1 MSQEIESLWGAMKD
15 VHYRRT
21 LEALKQSLRDARNLN
36 ASLSVSLDTIVE
48 AIHAVSGTFWF
59 YERYRDGRI
68 YPKSVYGGGNLGGIS
83 LLPGEGIAGG
93 VIDTGDAVI
102 IQDCQADPRWAGK
115 ADAKTG
121 FRTESMI
128 CVPLVFDND
137 IFGCIQIIN
146 KADGMH
152 FDDSDLEFAK
162 GLAENSSNLFQENGM
177 LEEYFQGRTRESE
190 AQRAITFMQVMGAPS
205 QRDMEGQLR
214 RIEQFSRLSAK
225 DQEQVLQLA
234 RGMYTYLAP
243 KGSGRAGLSSFFR
256 RQR

>member
-1 MSQEIESLWGAMKD
+1 MRQDMESLWGAMKD
-15 VHYRRT
+15 VHYQRT
-21 LEALKQSLRDARNLN
+21 LDTLKHSLRDARNLN
-36 ASLSVSLDTIVE
+36 AALSVSLDTIVE

-93 VIDTGDAVI
+93 VIDNGKSVI

-128 CVPLVFDND
+128 CVPLVYNEDV
-137 IFGCIQIIN
+137 FGCIQIIN
-146 KADGMH
+146 KSDGMH

-162 GLAENSSNLFQENGM
+162 GLAQNSADLFQENGM
-177 LEEYFQGRTRESE
+177 LEDYFEGRIRSAEDR
-190 AQRAITFMQVMGAPS
+190 RAVSFMEVMGAPTL
-205 QRDMEGQLR
+205 RDMEDQIR
-214 RIEQFSRLSAK
+214 MIEQFGKLSAK
-225 DQEQVLQLA
+225 DQDQVMGHAEAMYSYLGPKSSKH
-234 RGMYTYLAP
+234 RGIGA
-243 KGSGRAGLSSFFR
+243 FFR
-256 RQR
+256 K